1 MQRKKVVSLLTV
13 LLIVFVLVLSSC
25 STVAP
30 PPAPTETNTPKPTAT
45 NTVPP
50 TLTSTPTRTPRPT
63 ATPNLAA
70 TQRMN
75 DWQAE
80 AQTYFDK
87 GYIDTVDGTFKEVDD
102 FSYEWANLS
111 YYDMLPTGI
120 EASDFFI
127 SGHFKWSSAYQN
139 ADISGCGYVF
149 SLQPNRDHYVMFLD
163 RSKVLFA
170 ITSDGHGRIAGP
182 TRGTGRVKFGN
193 PAEADFTVIVK
204 GSYAYALVNGEVVGE
219 YTLAQSRSLTGEIAL
234 SVLSGTNKDYGTRC
248 EMTNLH
254 VWLPGAN

>member
-1 MQRKKVVSLLTV
+1 MQDKKGSSLVAVPLFV
-13 LLIVFVLVLSSC
+13 CILLLSAC
-25 STVAP
+25 STFAP
-30 PPAPTETNTPKPTAT
+30 PPAPTETNTPQPTAT

-50 TLTSTPTRTPRPT
+50 TPTSTPTNTPPPT
-63 ATPNLAA
+63 VTPNLAA

-75 DWQAE
+75 DWQVE
-80 AQTYFDK
+80 AQTYVDK
-87 GYIDTVDGTFKEVDD
+87 GYIDAVQGTFKEVDD
-102 FSYEWANLS
+102 FNKSWAYLGYYQKLS
-111 YYDMLPTGI
+111 TGI

-127 SGHFKWSSAYQN
+127 SGHFRWSSASQT

-149 SLQPNRDHYVMFLD
+149 SLQPNDDHYAIFLD

-204 GSYAYALVNGEVVGE
+204 GAYAYALVNGEVVGE

-234 SVLSGTNKDYGTRC
+234 TVLSGTNKDYGTRC
-248 EMTNLH
+248 EMTDLH
-254 VWLPGAN
+254 VWLPNSN

>member
-1 MQRKKVVSLLTV
+1 V
-13 LLIVFVLVLSSC
+13 
-25 STVAP
+25 
-30 PPAPTETNTPKPTAT
+30 PTETNTPKPTVT

-63 ATPNLAA
+63 VTPNLAA
-70 TQRMN
+70 TQQMN

-102 FSYEWANLS
+102 FSYEWAQLGW
-111 YYDMLPTGI
+111 YDKLPIGV

-139 ADISGCGYVF
+139 ADISGCGYLF
-149 SLQPNRDHYVMFLD
+149 SLQPDDDHYAVFLD
-163 RSKVLFA
+163 RSKVLFL
-170 ITSDGHGRIAGP
+170 ITSNHRGRAASP

-193 PAEADFTVIVK
+193 PAEADFTVIVH
-204 GSYAYALVNGEVVGE
+204 GNYAYALVNGEVVGE

-248 EMTNLH
+248 EMNNLH
-254 VWLPGAN
+254 VWLPASN

>member
-1 MQRKKVVSLLTV
+1 MQHKNVIPLLSV
-13 LLIVFVLVLSSC
+13 ILLVFLLMLSAC
-25 STVAP
+25 STSAP
-30 PPAPTETNTPKPTAT
+30 APLPTETNTPKPTAT
-45 NTVPP
+45 NTIPP
-50 TLTSTPTRTPRPT
+50 TLTSTPTRTPRPS
-63 ATPNLAA
+63 ATPNLEA

-87 GYIDTVDGTFKEVDD
+87 GYLDTVEGTFEGIDD
-102 FSYEWANLS
+102 FSDSWANLS

-120 EASDFFI
+120 EATDFFI

-149 SLQPNRDHYVMFLD
+149 SLQDNGDHYVMFLD

-170 ITSDGHGRIAGP
+170 ITSDNHGRIAGP

-204 GSYAYALVNGEVVGE
+204 GAYAYALVDGEVVGE
-219 YTLAQSRSLTGEIAL
+219 YTLAQSRSLTGQVAL
-234 SVLSGTNKDYGTRC
+234 SVLSGTNKGYGTRC

-254 VWLPGAN
+254 VWIPDSN